1 MTKEEIFE
9 ALAAEIKLRGMSSG
23 TYKTYKCGMTLFLD
37 WAGKPYEE
45 LDEEDFRKYLL
56 YLHYETNIKPATI
69 NNYNGAVRFLLVN
82 ILGKDINYRRTA
94 RIRHVYS
101 YPDIWSREEIER
113 FFSVIDSPRDL
124 AIFINIYG
132 SGLRVSEICNLK
144 IQDVDSKGMRLF
156 LRQAKGKKDRYT
168 ILSKRGLEALRRYWK
183 IYKPVNSQ
191 NWLFPGTTKYGNLG
205 TSGVELAFRKYKK
218 KAGITTPGT
227 VHTLRHCF
235 ASHAL
240 ENGVEPMYIKTLLGH
255 VTYSAT
261 NVYIHVSKIKMYQ
274 IDSPVDSLNQ

>member
-9 ALAAEIKLRGMSSG
+9 ALAAEIKLRGMSPR
-23 TYKTYKCGMTLFLD
+23 TYKTYQCGMTLFLD

-45 LDEEDFRKYLL
+45 LDEKDFRKYLL

-69 NNYNGAVRFLLVN
+69 NSYNAAVRFLLVN

-156 LRQAKGKKDRYT
+156 LRQAKGKKIV
-168 ILSKRGLEALRRYWK
+168 ILFCQSVAWKLYGDTGKSINLQILKTGFSLEQQNMETWGLAALNLHSESTRR
-183 IYKPVNSQ
+183 KPVLQ
-191 NWLFPGTTKYGNLG
+191 RL
-205 TSGVELAFRKYKK
+205 ELYTLYAIALLPMHWK
-218 KAGITTPGT
+218 T
-227 VHTLRHCF
+227 V
-235 ASHAL
+235 
-240 ENGVEPMYIKTLLGH
+240 
-255 VTYSAT
+255 
-261 NVYIHVSKIKMYQ
+261 
-274 IDSPVDSLNQ
+274 LNPCT